1 MSKFTYKATQFNVF
15 DNVDAVFD
23 NAEPYIDNVKS
34 EYMYMYSDDT
44 HDFFKHIDTRK
55 YQQAPKA

>member
-1 MSKFTYKATQFNVF
+1 MQSWNGVPHHN
-15 DNVDAVFD
+15 DDINAVFD
-23 NAEPYIDNVKS
+23 NAESYIVNVKS

-55 YQQAPKA
+55 YQQAPKV